1 MPQTKNQYMGCLIK
15 VPNAEFD
22 AKVLCSIYAPENFTV
37 DRTLND
43 ATYTNPSTA
52 TVVVRNSG
60 FAFFANQNY
69 LQVKVTLLAF

>member
-1 MPQTKNQYMGCLIK
+1 MHQKTG
-15 VPNAEFD
+15 
-22 AKVLCSIYAPENFTV
+22 FTV

-60 FAFFANQNY
+60 FASFANQNY
-69 LQVKVTLLAF
+69 LQVKVILLEFK